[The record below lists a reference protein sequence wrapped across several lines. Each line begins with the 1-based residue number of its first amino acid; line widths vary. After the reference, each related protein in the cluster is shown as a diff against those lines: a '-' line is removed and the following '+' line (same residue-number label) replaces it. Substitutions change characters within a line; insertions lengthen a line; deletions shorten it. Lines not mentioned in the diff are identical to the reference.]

1 MAKNAILLYKEGAI
15 MAVLKDGK
23 TENLTIRVD
32 PDFKKRVE
40 AVRQQYFARIPM
52 NIFLEMMVEV
62 GMEVEEQFAALKKE
76 MIADVAK
83 KQPSLFTAGQ
93 LVQEHAKK
101 SGKGEGLMGD
111 REAAA

>member
-1 MAKNAILLYKEGAI
+1 

-32 PDFKKRVE
+32 PGFKERAE
-40 AVRQQYFARIPM
+40 AVRQAYFARIPM

-76 MIADVAK
+76 MIAEEAR
-83 KQPSLFTAGQ
+83 KQRDLFTSGRSAP
-93 LVQEHAKK
+93 EPKK
-101 SGKGEGLMGD
+101 GGK
-111 REAAA
+111 R